1 MGIVGVEDK
10 ELVNIQ
16 MPAKMDE
23 SDFQNEVFSCCG
35 LIAFTKWNVQHSRCY
50 GNNVEERLI
59 DASVQFCLQCG
70 SPTKDVVGFIH
81 HMEKHHNGTSC
92 HVCALCQLPYVT
104 KVALDCHIVHNH
116 GSVHMARRDYERKY
130 KLKSC

>member
-1 MGIVGVEDK
+1 
-10 ELVNIQ
+10 

-35 LIAFTKWNVQHSRCY
+35 LIAFTKWNIQHSCCY
-50 GNNVEERLI
+50 GNNVKERLI

-70 SPTKDVVGFIH
+70 SPTKDVVGFVR
-81 HMEKHHNGTSC
+81 HMEKHHNETSC

-116 GSVHMARRDYERKY
+116 GSVHMARQDYDRKY
-130 KLKSC
+130 KLKSR